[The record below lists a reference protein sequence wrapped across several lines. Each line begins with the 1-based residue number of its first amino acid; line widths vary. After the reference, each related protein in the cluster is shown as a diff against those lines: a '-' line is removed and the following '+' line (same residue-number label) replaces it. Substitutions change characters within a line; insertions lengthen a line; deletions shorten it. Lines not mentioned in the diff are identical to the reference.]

1 MIYSEL
7 RSDVDILHDT
17 GAARGVFVVGCPACA
32 NMSLYIQN
40 SAEDSATF
48 VLTPTGYK
56 AVSMNEEVERL
67 TQLFVN
73 RGLDVGSWVGKYPL
87 VGLCILDE
95 SARKDVRKRCQ
106 DFDTVIT
113 LCCEAGKTSI
123 EGLLPGKKTVS
134 GMNAKG
140 IVNAKIKS
148 KMKFIK
154 YYIDKD
160 SVNFTR
166 FTFDSEPESSEP
178 GVRSE
183 TTDEMLH

>member
-7 RSDVDILHDT
+7 RSDFDILHDA
-17 GAARGVFVVGCPACA
+17 GAAQGVFVMGCPACA

-56 AVSMNEEVERL
+56 AISMNEEVERL
-67 TQLFVN
+67 KQLFVK
-73 RGLDVGSWVGKYPL
+73 RGSDVGSWVGKYPL

-95 SARKDVRKRCQ
+95 SAREDVRKRCQ

-123 EGLLPGKKTVS
+123 EGLLPEKKTVA

-148 KMKFIK
+148 KMKFFK
-154 YYIDKD
+154 YSIDKD
-160 SVNFTR
+160 SVNLTR
-166 FTFDSEPESSEP
+166 FTLDS
-178 GVRSE
+178 
-183 TTDEMLH
+183 